1 MKIRAIRLREVGC
14 FAEPVV
20 VEGLSGGLDVLAD
33 NNESGKSTLFRA
45 VRTVLLEKH
54 TTAKQDVEALRP
66 YGGGAPLIEIDFEI
80 GSAAYRLRKQ
90 FLSAKSAL
98 LTDLATGATLKR
110 GIDAD
115 EEVFRLIGAD
125 GSRHPFG
132 LFWVAQE
139 ESFEPATPD
148 EHERAALADIIQ
160 REVASITGGRRAQ
173 TIRNLAQ
180 ENLDRLVTRQQ
191 MKPKGDY
198 LQAIGERERLAKEI
212 AAGETEV
219 KRAGSLF
226 DLLAD
231 ARAKLTD
238 LEEPE
243 AERARQLAI
252 SDATT
257 ALETAETALKRA
269 DEAKKDVR
277 LAEAPFND
285 AGRKVKEL
293 RTRLDTEQHLADE
306 IQRAQKDLSA
316 AELTAKTAGDVL
328 KTAQDRLEQARRDL
342 NTAET
347 LLQQVRAGEE
357 RQRIEAELATL
368 QARLAQARAAQER
381 FIAARNLLARNKTTI
396 AALKGLDAEDREIAV
411 LRAKLAAVAPS
422 VLVAFEPGQE
432 GRIANAQGPLRQG
445 VRIVIDQPAEFRV
458 EGIGSLTVEPGAAG
472 DMREQA
478 AKLSG
483 LIDAHE
489 RTLRGIGATDLEDA
503 RRLHRERADAEALER
518 QAQDQMKI
526 LADKGVDHLQNA
538 VMALELQIA
547 EPLPQAA
554 LTLAEGTERL
564 AAAQQMARAA
574 EAARD
579 EAQIAKAAA
588 DKAHAA
594 LDVRNIELRKQILA
608 IAGDL
613 PPGGERA
620 GMLAEL
626 DGEVTKAREALQGAQ
641 AKFDALAILVLAEDA
656 MEALRARKVRAL
668 EAAENAAKAKVR
680 LGNEIANAQGQ
691 LTQIFESGAGE
702 KLEENKEQF
711 AAIGARIARL
721 EREVAELKLLIET
734 LDACAAKARTAFFAP
749 VVKGLKPLLSLVLPG
764 SDVAFGENFTPESL
778 SRGGRAEDF
787 ERLSGGTREQ
797 IAILVR
803 LTFARLA
810 AEAGRPAPVF
820 LDDALVYAD
829 DTRIE
834 KLFDA
839 LQIAARAH
847 QIILLTC
854 RTKVFGPLGGNALRI
869 ERRDFA

>member
-20 VEGLSGGLDVLAD
+20 VEGLSGSLDVLAD

-66 YGGGAPLIEIDFEI
+66 YGGGAPLIEVDFEI

-90 FLSAKSAL
+90 FLSARSAL

-148 EHERAALADIIQ
+148 ERERAALADIIQ

-180 ENLDRLVTRQQ
+180 ESLDRLVTRQQ

-198 LQAIGERERLAKEI
+198 LQAINERERLVKDI
-212 AAGETEV
+212 AVGETEV
-219 KRAGSLF
+219 KRASSLF

-231 ARAKLTD
+231 ARAKLAD
-238 LEEPE
+238 LETPA
-243 AERARQLAI
+243 AERARQQAI
-252 SDATT
+252 SDATS
-257 ALETAETALKRA
+257 ALETADTALKRA
-269 DEAKKDVR
+269 DEARKDVR
-277 LAEAPFND
+277 LAEAPFHE
-285 AGRKVKEL
+285 AERKVKDL
-293 RTRLDTEQHLADE
+293 RNRLDQEQRIADE

-316 AELTAKTAGDVL
+316 AELTAREAGEVL
-328 KTAQDRLEQARRDL
+328 KAAQDRLEQARRDL
-342 NTAET
+342 NKAET
-347 LLQQVRAGEE
+347 LLQHLRAGAE

-368 QARLAQARAAQER
+368 RARLAQARTAQER
-381 FIAARNLLARNKTTI
+381 LIAARNVLARNKAT
-396 AALKGLDAEDREIAV
+396 AVALKGLDAEDREIAV

-432 GRIANAQGPLRQG
+432 GRIANAEGPLQQG
-445 VRIVIDQPAEFRV
+445 TRIVIDQSTEFIV
-458 EGIGSLTVEPGAAG
+458 AGIGRLTVEPGAAG
-472 DMREQA
+472 DMRERS
-478 AKLSG
+478 AKLAT
-483 LIDAHE
+483 LVDAHE
-489 RTLRGIGATDLEDA
+489 RTLRAIGAADLEDA
-503 RRLHRERADAEALER
+503 RRLHRERAEAEASER
-518 QAQDQMKI
+518 QAQDQVKI
-526 LADKGVDHLQNA
+526 LADKGIDHLQSA
-538 VMALELQIA
+538 VRALELQIA
-547 EPLPQAA
+547 EPLPQVA

-564 AAAQQMARAA
+564 AAAQQTAGAA

-579 EAQIAKAAA
+579 EAQVAKAAA

-594 LDVRNIELRKQILA
+594 LDVRNIELRKQMLA

-613 PPGGERA
+613 PPAAERP
-620 GMLAEL
+620 GMLAALE
-626 DGEVTKAREALQGAQ
+626 DEITKAREALQGAQ
-641 AKFDALAILVLAEDA
+641 AKFAALARLVLADEAMDA
-656 MEALRARKVRAL
+656 VRARKTRAI
-668 EAAENAAKAKVR
+668 EAAENAAKSKVR

-702 KLEENKEQF
+702 KLEENTEQVS
-711 AAIGARIARL
+711 AIGARIARL
-721 EREVAELKLLIET
+721 EREVAELKLLIDT
-734 LDACAAKARTAFFAP
+734 LDACAAEARTAFFAP

-778 SRGGRAEDF
+778 SRDGRAEDF

-839 LQIAARAH
+839 LQIAARTH